1 MMTNGNDIAS
11 GHISGAG
18 NTVVQGA
25 AQAVIAR
32 PVAAAYARRHQNST
46 LRKTAINGRN

>member
-1 MMTNGNDIAS
+1 VVLEILWCWKYC
-11 GHISGAG
+11 GAG

-32 PVAAAYARRHQNST
+32 PVAAAYARRDQNST
-46 LRKTAINGRN
+46 HKSMAETEKK